1 MNLGF
6 ILYPLCHSCGIP
18 FVLMRFLLAIIIASE
33 GLYEH
38 ESYSLH
44 SSFVRQLLLPA
55 CMFCLLGF
63 VGNRSSPNELVLVIW
78 CEWCSVV

>member
-18 FVLMRFLLAIIIASE
+18 FVLVRFLLAIIIASE

-38 ESYSLH
+38 QSYSLH
-44 SSFVRQLLLPA
+44 SSFVRKLLLPV
-55 CMFCLLGF
+55 LLTW
-63 VGNRSSPNELVLVIW
+63 VCW
-78 CEWCSVV
+78 KSVEPE